1 MRTKLKITEEIIE
14 NVNKALYDF
23 EKYISTAKLKSAYNY
38 LISNGGKRFRPL
50 MTNLSTALFTDNH
63 LMGINQ
69 SVALEL
75 LHNFTLV
82 HDDIMDKSPL
92 RRGKETIYQKWDDT
106 TAILLGDLILG
117 LSCKKLK
124 SNLSPEQGMKAME
137 IFNHGLVEVCDGQ
150 AYDLEFEERTD
161 ITLDEYRSMID
172 KKTGS
177 LIRTSL
183 VIGGIVGNADE
194 NQLEKLSELGTELG
208 QAFQLQDDLLDLI
221 GSNQFGKKIGQ
232 DIIEGKK
239 TYLIIKANTEAK
251 EECDKELLKK
261 FYDNNGLE
269 ENEVDKMRNLLSKL
283 GIIEEV
289 KELINF
295 HFSNA
300 FLIIKELS
308 TNTYSDVMI
317 EILEKYKSRVV

>member
-1 MRTKLKITEEIIE
+1 MRTKLKITEEIID
-14 NVNKALYDF
+14 NVNKALFDF
-23 EKYISTAKLKSAYNY
+23 GKYISTDKLKSAYDY

-50 MTNLSTALFTDNH
+50 MTNLSTALFSNNH
-63 LMGINQ
+63 LMSINQ
-69 SVALEL
+69 SVAIEL

-117 LSCKKLK
+117 LSCTKLK
-124 SNLSPEQGMKAME
+124 YNLTPEQGMKAME
-137 IFNHGLVEVCDGQ
+137 VFNYGLVEVCDGQ
-150 AYDLEFEERTD
+150 AYDLEFEERND
-161 ITLDEYRSMID
+161 ITLDEYRLMID

-183 VIGGIVGNADE
+183 VIGGIVGNAGE
-194 NQLEKLSELGTELG
+194 KQLKKLSELGTELG

-239 TYLIIKANTEAK
+239 TYLIIKANLTAIENS
-251 EECDKELLKK
+251 DKELLKK

-269 ENEVDKMRNLLSKL
+269 ENEVDKMRDMLTRL
-283 GIIEEV
+283 GVIDEV
-289 KELINF
+289 KELISL
-295 HFSNA
+295 HFNNA
-300 FLIIKELS
+300 FKIIKDLS
-308 TNTYSDVMI
+308 QNTYADVMI
-317 EILEKYKSRVV
+317 AILDKYKSRVV

>member
-1 MRTKLKITEEIIE
+1 MRSNLKITEEIIE
-14 NVNKALYDF
+14 RVNTSLYDF
-23 EKYISTAKLKSAYNY
+23 EKYISTNKLKTAYNY

-50 MTNLSTALFTDNH
+50 MVNLSTALFTGNH
-63 LMGINQ
+63 LMSINQ
-69 SVALEL
+69 AVALEL

-92 RRGKETIYQKWDDT
+92 RRGKETIYKKWNDT

-124 SNLSPEQGMKAME
+124 SGLTPEQGMKAME
-137 IFNHGLVEVCDGQ
+137 YFNHGLVEVCDGQ
-150 AYDLEFEERTD
+150 AFDLEFEERDD
-161 ITLDEYRSMID
+161 ITIDEYKSMID

-183 VIGGIVGNADE
+183 VIGGIVGNATDAE
-194 NQLEKLSELGTELG
+194 IDKLSELGTELG

-221 GSNQFGKKIGQ
+221 GSNKFGKKIGQ

-239 TYLIIKANTEAK
+239 TYLIITANSIAK
-251 EECDKELLKK
+251 DDEHISLLKK
-261 FYDNNGLE
+261 FYTNNGLE
-269 ENEVDKMRNLLSKL
+269 ESEVEAMRTMLTDI
-283 GIIEEV
+283 GVIDEV
-289 KELINF
+289 KGLIDV

-300 FLIIKELS
+300 FEIIRSLS
-308 TNTYSDVMI
+308 QNNYADILI
-317 EILEKYKSRVV
+317 EILEKYKKRVV

>member
-14 NVNKALYDF
+14 NVNNALYDF
-23 EKYISTAKLKSAYNY
+23 EKYISTSKLKSAYNY

-63 LMGINQ
+63 LMSINQ

-161 ITLDEYRSMID
+161 ITLEEYRSMID

-194 NQLEKLSELGTELG
+194 NQLEKLSKLGTELG

-251 EECDKELLKK
+251 EERDKELLKK

-295 HFSNA
+295 HFNNA
-300 FLIIKELS
+300 FIIIRELS

>member
-1 MRTKLKITEEIIE
+1 MRTNLKITEEIIE
-14 NVNKALYDF
+14 RVNEELYDF
-23 EKYISTAKLKSAYNY
+23 GKYITTKKLNSAYNY

-50 MTNLSTALFTDNH
+50 MANLGTALFTDNH
-63 LMGINQ
+63 LMCIHQ

-106 TAILLGDLILG
+106 TAILLGDLIIG

-124 SNLSPEQGMKAME
+124 EGLTAKQSMKAME
-137 IFNHGLVEVCDGQ
+137 VFNFGLVEVCDGQ
-150 AYDLEFEERTD
+150 AFDLEFEERTD
-161 ITLDEYRSMID
+161 ITIEEYKSMID

-183 VIGGIVGNADE
+183 VIGGIVGNASED
-194 NQLEKLSELGTELG
+194 QLEKLKILGTELG

-221 GSNQFGKKIGQ
+221 GSNEFGKKIGQ

-239 TYLIIKANTEAK
+239 TFLIITANSKAT
-251 EECDKELLKK
+251 DKSDIALLDK
-261 FYDNNGLE
+261 FYANNGLGE
-269 ENEVDKMRNLLSKL
+269 TEVEKMRNMLTRL
-283 GIIEEV
+283 GIIDEV
-289 KELINF
+289 KDLINL
-295 HFSNA
+295 HFNNA
-300 FLIIKELS
+300 FVIIKELS
-308 TNTYSDVMI
+308 DNKYSDIMI

>member
-23 EKYISTAKLKSAYNY
+23 EKYISTGKLKSAYNY